1 MVRWSDA
8 WLIDLNVGLFV
19 KDGICEGLQPR
30 SILQRKR
37 HFCSVALYTSV
48 HAVGHGLLSSLHQ
61 WTFFFPLKLYTS
73 NTRIVES
80 SRERSMPFDPARPCG
95 FDGILGGSKDRMTC
109 VVRSTGQLLLF
120 WCGQE
125 VHASR
130 YLLNSWT
137 DTDLR

>member
-1 MVRWSDA
+1 MGSVRACNQGPFCNGSDTSA
-8 WLIDLNVGLFV
+8 RLH
-19 KDGICEGLQPR
+19 CT
-30 SILQRKR
+30 
-37 HFCSVALYTSV
+37 HLYTSV